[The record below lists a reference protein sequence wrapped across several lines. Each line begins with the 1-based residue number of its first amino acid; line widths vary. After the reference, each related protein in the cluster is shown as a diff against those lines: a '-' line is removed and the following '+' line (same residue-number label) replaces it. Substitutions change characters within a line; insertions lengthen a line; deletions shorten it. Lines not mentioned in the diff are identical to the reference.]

1 MNSPTGAFSDALSE
15 VDLAM
20 RELIEA
26 LKARGH
32 WALVD
37 QTASEAVTVHFHS
50 PIRFTLAG
58 VPAYPLDCDD
68 DRRTL
73 QQALHRQEV
82 NAQITVSPWYER
94 GPFLTLATPADAKR
108 LTTLIWQ
115 EMPESGLLKHRLGAA
130 LHAAGVEVSDTWIND
145 LGVEIGTIS
154 ASDALT
160 LITVLGGK
168 HPPRANPANGRNT
181 EGITDRLRGRLR
193 RLAPRIKVTPHPA
206 CTSCVQDRPHQI
218 RIGTATLEQISD
230 LIGAIEA
237 GTEAPERSCRH
248 RPVLRARGR
257 AGDGA

>member
-1 MNSPTGAFSDALSE
+1 MNSPTGAFIEPPSE

-20 RELIEA
+20 RGLIEA

-37 QTASEAVTVHFHS
+37 RTASEAVTVHFHS

-58 VPAYPLDCDD
+58 APAYPLDRDD

-73 QQALHRQEV
+73 QQALHGQEV
-82 NAQITVSPWYER
+82 NAEITVSPWYER
-94 GPFLTLATPADAKR
+94 GPFLTLATPADAQR
-108 LTTLIWQ
+108 LTALIWQ
-115 EMPESGLLKHRLGAA
+115 EMPESDLLKHRLGAA
-130 LHAAGVEVSDTWIND
+130 LRAAGVEVGDMRIND

-154 ASDALT
+154 ARDALT

-218 RIGTATLEQISD
+218 RIGTATLEQIND

-237 GTEAPERSCRH
+237 GTEAQERSSRH
-248 RPVLRARGR
+248 RRALREHGR
-257 AGDGA
+257 AAVDT